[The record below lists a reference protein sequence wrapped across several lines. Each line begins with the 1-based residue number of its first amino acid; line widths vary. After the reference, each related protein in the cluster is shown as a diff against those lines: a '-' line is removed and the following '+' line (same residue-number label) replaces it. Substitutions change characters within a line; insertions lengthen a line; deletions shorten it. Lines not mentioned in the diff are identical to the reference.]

1 MSHLWERNFK
11 KQRQKKTKKKKT
23 KPKKQ
28 NHLKTLY
35 MFPYLF
41 LQNNPKQTGAPVNPM
56 QSRN

>member
-11 KQRQKKTKKKKT
+11 KQHQKNPPKKN

-35 MFPYLF
+35 VFPYLF

-56 QSRN
+56 QSGN

>member
-11 KQRQKKTKKKKT
+11 KQHQKKNPKKN

-28 NHLKTLY
+28 NHLKRLY
-35 MFPYLF
+35 VFPYLF